1 MKPQL
6 LRLGEGAHPVVVV
19 DGMTGR
25 ADAVVGI
32 AAAMAPLPRVAGS
45 HYPGLRR
52 VIDERDADGFAYV
65 RQLLED
71 AAQFIAGA
79 FDIDRF
85 DLVEASFSMVT
96 TAPDRLSPAQRAPHF
111 DSTDAKHIAAIHYL
125 RGTDASGTAFFRHR
139 ATGIERI
146 DAGNVDSYVIAA
158 RGEAVVRHGYAQG
171 SDDHYKEIGRVE
183 GVPDRLVLYRG
194 GLLHSGVIP
203 PGLPLDDDPRTG
215 RLTANYF
222 LQGA

>member
-1 MKPQL
+1 MQPQL
-6 LRLGEGAHPVVVV
+6 LRLGDGAHPVVIV
-19 DGMTGR
+19 DGMTAR
-25 ADAVVGI
+25 ADAVVDL
-32 AAAMAPLPRVAGS
+32 AAAMAPLPRAQGS
-45 HYPGLRR
+45 YYPGLRR
-52 VIDERDADGFAYV
+52 VIDERDTEAFAYV
-65 RQLLED
+65 RSLLND

-85 DLVEASFSMVT
+85 DLVEASFSVVT
-96 TAPDRLSPAQRAPHF
+96 TEPHALSPVQRAPHF
-111 DSTDAKHIAAIHYL
+111 DSTDPNHIAAIHYL

-146 DAGNVDSYVIAA
+146 DAANVERYVGAA
-158 RGEAVVRHGYAQG
+158 RGEAASRHGYARG
-171 SDDHYKEIGRVE
+171 SDDHYEEIGRIDGIV
-183 GVPDRLVLYRG
+183 DRLVLYRG

-203 PGLPLDDDPRTG
+203 PDLPMSADPRTG

>member
-19 DGMTGR
+19 DDMTGR
-25 ADAVVGI
+25 AEAVVDL
-32 AAAMAPLPRVAGS
+32 AAALAPFPHAARS
-45 HYPGLRR
+45 YYPGLRR
-52 VIDERDADGFAYV
+52 VIDERDTDAFGYV
-65 RQLLED
+65 RKLLED
-71 AAQFIAGA
+71 AAPFIAGA

-96 TAPDRLSPAQRAPHF
+96 AAGHALAPAQRAPHF
-111 DSTDAKHIAAIHYL
+111 DSTDPNHIAAIHYL
-125 RGTDASGTAFFRHR
+125 RGTEASGTAFFRHR
-139 ATGIERI
+139 ATGIERVE
-146 DAGNVDSYVIAA
+146 AGNVDRYVATA
-158 RGEAVVRHGYAQG
+158 RGEATTRHGYAQG
-171 SDDHYKEIGRVE
+171 SDDHYEEIGRVE
-183 GVPDRLVLYRG
+183 GVRDRIVLYRG

-203 PGLPLDDDPRTG
+203 PDLPLSGDPRTG